1 MGENGNDAKVCYSRV
16 MEAQSVGK
24 VNHFN
29 QFRKHLPEKSMRPFL
44 INFEPL

>member
-29 QFRKHLPEKSMRPFL
+29 QFRKLLQEKKHETFL